1 MLDLRR
7 REFLTLLGGAAAAA
21 TPLAAYAQPGERMR
35 RIGIIPPTTQDDPE
49 TQARIAAFRQ
59 GLEQLG
65 WKEGRNVRFEYRWPA
80 AREDLIKIHAA
91 ELVASAPD
99 LILTGITPAVQAL
112 KRETSTIPILFANVA
127 DPVGSG
133 LVPSLAKPGG
143 NVTGFTAVEYAIIG
157 KWLELL
163 KEIAPAVERVALIG
177 NPDLI
182 FTKSFQRSLEA
193 VAPSFAVK
201 PVAAEVRDPPD
212 IGASSPRSRA
222 SRTAVCWRCR
232 HSPPRCIAQ

>member
-7 REFLTLLGGAAAAA
+7 REVLSLLGGAAATLPCVARAA
-21 TPLAAYAQPGERMR
+21 PAERMR
-35 RIGIIPPTTQDDPE
+35 RIGIIPPATQDDPE
-49 TQARIAAFRQ
+49 TQARIAVFRQ

-65 WKEGRNVRFEYRWPA
+65 WKEGRNIRFDYRWPA
-80 AREDLIKIHAA
+80 GNDELIKTHAA

-163 KEIAPAVERVALIG
+163 KEIAPEVERVALIG
-177 NPDLI
+177 IRTSCSP
-182 FTKSFQRSLEA
+182 R
-193 VAPSFAVK
+193 
-201 PVAAEVRDPPD
+201 
-212 IGASSPRSRA
+212 ASSARSKP
-222 SRTAVCWRCR
+222 SRRP
-232 HSPPRCIAQ
+232 SP